1 MQINKN
7 LNALFSIV
15 SICCFSSYG
24 KLEAV
29 EPYDI
34 MDYKN
39 QLYSDV
45 TTLQLGVDTDGL
57 KIFYKVQNNI
67 DNPYLYLGPNEVFF
81 RPTGILRVEGEEIN
95 ESLELNQGK
104 EFSYIRKIIEDNAEL
119 EWSFITNSSGNIHA
133 DLFFSATPTEVGSIL
148 SFQIDDNVAATN
160 LVITEDMVG
169 DSIFELDFLN
179 VAKGIHTFKIKVI
192 KTLKKSQ
199 LSIFNVRLSG
209 QALLNSFIIRE
220 RWRPEAAYS
229 NWSSSQNPNDVQA
242 WIMELS
248 SNSRLGHFSPCTTEF
263 GYFGP
268 GFDLEGRVDNVNM
281 AIWSSGEN
289 KPLLPLNLRSHILG
303 IGSSKGEF
311 ETWNTKEGTGAK
323 VRKWPIF
330 EDNVSRKYVIGLR
343 YTNDG
348 DFTTFYGYFW
358 NEITNNW
365 QLYCVGRKFKDE
377 PVTDL
382 KTKAFIE
389 VVGSA
394 GGERSN
400 HVPRIVNY
408 KGFVCDSV
416 GNWSDL
422 DQLILPGG
430 SGITNQRRG
439 IAQDRE
445 CFFTKTGGLANKKA
459 QKSGIIKKAK
469 IINRPLYMD
478 PSKLEGFFTLPFIP
492 QITSAT
498 LNSNN
503 LVTLAFKTNTEL
515 ESTVT
520 ICWGTQDAVTI
531 KENWEHSMSF
541 TMPSG
546 QSNVEQFID
555 LTDSADAKFFR
566 ILVQDANAQMWN
578 FETQPLNN

>member
-1 MQINKN
+1 MKIKKDLNK
-7 LNALFSIV
+7 LFYMA
-15 SICCFSSYG
+15 SICCFSTYG

-34 MDYKN
+34 SDYRN
-39 QLYSDV
+39 QLYTDV
-45 TTLQLGVDTDGL
+45 TTLQLGEDTDGL
-57 KIFYKVQNNI
+57 KVYYKVQKNV
-67 DNPYLYLGPNEVFF
+67 DHPYLYLGPNEVFF
-81 RPTGILRVEGEEIN
+81 KPIGKLSLDEGVPN
-95 ESLELNQGK
+95 ESLELNQGT
-104 EFSYIRKIIEDNAEL
+104 EFSFIKRLQENNAEL
-119 EWSFITNSSGNIHA
+119 EWSFITSSSGNIHA
-133 DLFFSATPTEVGSIL
+133 DLFFSATPTEIGSIL
-148 SFQIDDNVAATN
+148 SFQIDDNLVATN
-160 LVITEDMVG
+160 LTITEDMIG

-179 VAKGIHTFKIKVI
+179 VTKGVHTFKVKVI
-192 KTLKKSQ
+192 KTTSKSQ
-199 LSIFNVRLSG
+199 LTIYNLRLSG
-209 QALLNSFIIRE
+209 ESLANSYIIRE
-220 RWRPEAAYS
+220 RWRPNAAYS
-229 NWSSSQNPNDVQA
+229 NWSSSKNPNDVQA

-248 SNSRLGHFSPCTTEF
+248 SNSLLGHYSPCTTEF

-268 GFDLEGRVDNVNM
+268 GFDSEGRSGGVNM

-289 KPLLPLNLRSHILG
+289 KPLLPLNLRSHLLG

-311 ETWNTKEGTGAK
+311 ETWSTKEGTGAK
-323 VRKWPIF
+323 VKKWNVF
-330 EDNVSRKYVIGLR
+330 EDNLSKKYVIGLR

-365 QLYCVGRKFKDE
+365 QLYCAGRKFKDE
-377 PVTDL
+377 PVQDL

-389 VVGSA
+389 VVGGA

-439 IAQDRE
+439 IAQDKE
-445 CFFTKTGGLANKKA
+445 SFFTKTGGLANKKA
-459 QKSGIIKKAK
+459 QKAGIVKKN
-469 IINRPLYMD
+469 IIVNRPAYMD

-503 LVTLAFKTNTEL
+503 LVTLAFKVNTEL
-515 ESTVT
+515 KSTVT
-520 ICWGTQDAVTI
+520 VCWGTQDAVTI
-531 KENWEHSMSF
+531 KENWDH
-541 TMPSG
+541 TMTFSLPSG
-546 QSNVEQFID
+546 QSDLEHFIE
-555 LTDSADAKFFR
+555 LTDSVDAKFFR
-566 ILVQDANAQMWN
+566 ILVQDGNAQMWS
-578 FETQPLNN
+578 FETQTLNN

>member
-1 MQINKN
+1 MQINKH

-15 SICCFSSYG
+15 SICCFSSHG

-45 TTLQLGVDTDGL
+45 STLQLGVDTDGL
-57 KIFYKVQNNI
+57 KIFYKVQRNI
-67 DNPYLYLGPNEVFF
+67 DNPYLYLGANEVFF
-81 RPTGILRVEGEEIN
+81 RPIGILTLDDGEKN
-95 ESLELNQGK
+95 DSLEFNQGK
-104 EFSYIRKIIEDNAEL
+104 EFSLIRRLQENNAEL

-133 DLFFSATPTEVGSIL
+133 DLFFTATLADVGTIL
-148 SFQIDDNVAATN
+148 SFQIDGTVAANN
-160 LVITEDMVG
+160 LIVTEDMVG

-179 VAKGIHTFKIKVI
+179 VAKGVHTFKIRVI
-192 KTLKKSQ
+192 QTIKRNQMTIL
-199 LSIFNVRLSG
+199 NVRLSG
-209 QALLNSFIIRE
+209 ESLVNSYIIRE
-220 RWRPEAAYS
+220 RWRPNAAYS
-229 NWSSSQNPNDVQA
+229 NWSSSENPNDVQG

-248 SNSRLGHFSPCTTEF
+248 SDSTLGCFAPCTTEF

-268 GFDLEGRVDNVNM
+268 GFDAEGKADNITM
-281 AIWSSGEN
+281 SIWSSGEN
-289 KPLLPLNLRSHILG
+289 KPMLPLNLRSHLLG
-303 IGSSKGEF
+303 IGSSQGEF

-323 VRKWPIF
+323 VRKWPVF
-330 EDNVSRKYVIGLR
+330 RDNVSKKYVIGLR

-365 QLYCVGRKFKDE
+365 QLYCAGRKFKDE
-377 PVTDL
+377 PVSDL

-394 GGERSN
+394 AGERSS

-459 QKSGIIKKAK
+459 QKAGIIKKGK
-469 IINRPLYMD
+469 IVQRPGYMD

-498 LNSNN
+498 LNANN
-503 LVTLAFKTNTEL
+503 LVTLGFKTNTEL

-541 TMPSG
+541 TTPSG

-566 ILVQDANAQMWN
+566 ILVQDANAQMWS
-578 FETQPLNN
+578 FETQPLQN